1 MKYDLVHFVGSD
13 CHNLTSR
20 VSRIG
25 EAYNYVS
32 KKMDEAYADQLFI
45 EIPRKLLADAKKR
58 MERTSK
64 MEQQNLQ
71 NNDEIEIDVLELFHV
86 LLDKIWVIILAGA
99 VAALA
104 VVAATILFITPQY
117 QSATKM
123 YVLSKQDSNTLTSQD
138 MQTCLSLTKDYA
150 ELIKSRTVTEG
161 VITQLN
167 LDMTHEQL
175 LSKMTVDSATD
186 TRILSISVRDADP
199 YVACEIANAIRDVAA
214 NHIKNVMDID
224 AVNVVETANIP
235 ENKISPSVKKNGMV
249 GGIAGVAIA
258 IAIILITYLS
268 NDTIKTQEDVER
280 YLGLSTLGTIPMSE
294 ADRKNKNKKKHKKQ
308 KRSKGRR

>member
-1 MKYDLVHFVGSD
+1 
-13 CHNLTSR
+13 
-20 VSRIG
+20 
-25 EAYNYVS
+25 
-32 KKMDEAYADQLFI
+32 
-45 EIPRKLLADAKKR
+45 
-58 MERTSK
+58 

-117 QSATKM
+117 QSTTKM

-138 MQTCLSLTKDYA
+138 MQTSLSLTKDYA

-186 TRILSISVRDADP
+186 TRILSISVREADP

-235 ENKISPSVKKNGMV
+235 ENKISPSIKKNGLV
-249 GGIAGVAIA
+249 GGVAGVAIA

>member
-1 MKYDLVHFVGSD
+1 
-13 CHNLTSR
+13 
-20 VSRIG
+20 
-25 EAYNYVS
+25 
-32 KKMDEAYADQLFI
+32 
-45 EIPRKLLADAKKR
+45 
-58 MERTSK
+58 

-117 QSATKM
+117 QSTTKM

-138 MQTCLSLTKDYA
+138 MQTSLTLTKDYA

-199 YVACEIANAIRDVAA
+199 YVACEIANAIRDVAE

-235 ENKISPSVKKNGMV
+235 ENKISPSIKKNGLV
-249 GGIAGVAIA
+249 GGVAGVAIA

>member
-1 MKYDLVHFVGSD
+1 
-13 CHNLTSR
+13 
-20 VSRIG
+20 
-25 EAYNYVS
+25 
-32 KKMDEAYADQLFI
+32 
-45 EIPRKLLADAKKR
+45 
-58 MERTSK
+58 
-64 MEQQNLQ
+64 MEQQTLQ

-117 QSATKM
+117 QSTTKM

-138 MQTCLSLTKDYA
+138 MQTSLSLTKDYA

-235 ENKISPSVKKNGMV
+235 ENKISPSIKKNGLV
-249 GGIAGVAIA
+249 GGVAGVAIA

>member
-1 MKYDLVHFVGSD
+1 
-13 CHNLTSR
+13 
-20 VSRIG
+20 
-25 EAYNYVS
+25 
-32 KKMDEAYADQLFI
+32 
-45 EIPRKLLADAKKR
+45 
-58 MERTSK
+58 

-104 VVAATILFITPQY
+104 VVAATILFITTQY
-117 QSATKM
+117 QSTTKM

-138 MQTCLSLTKDYA
+138 MQTSLSLTKDYA

-235 ENKISPSVKKNGMV
+235 ENKISPSIKKNGLV
-249 GGIAGVAIA
+249 GGVAGVAIA

>member
-1 MKYDLVHFVGSD
+1 
-13 CHNLTSR
+13 
-20 VSRIG
+20 
-25 EAYNYVS
+25 
-32 KKMDEAYADQLFI
+32 
-45 EIPRKLLADAKKR
+45 
-58 MERTSK
+58 
-64 MEQQNLQ
+64 MEQHLQ

-117 QSATKM
+117 QSTTKM

-138 MQTCLSLTKDYA
+138 MQTSLSLTKDYA

-175 LSKMTVDSATD
+175 LSKITVDSATD

-235 ENKISPSVKKNGMV
+235 ENKISPSIKKNGLV
-249 GGIAGVAIA
+249 GGVAGVAIA

>member
-1 MKYDLVHFVGSD
+1 
-13 CHNLTSR
+13 
-20 VSRIG
+20 
-25 EAYNYVS
+25 
-32 KKMDEAYADQLFI
+32 
-45 EIPRKLLADAKKR
+45 
-58 MERTSK
+58 

-117 QSATKM
+117 QSTTKM

-138 MQTCLSLTKDYA
+138 LQTSLSLTKDYA

-235 ENKISPSVKKNGMV
+235 ENKISPSIKKNGLV
-249 GGIAGVAIA
+249 GGVAGVAIA

>member
-1 MKYDLVHFVGSD
+1 
-13 CHNLTSR
+13 
-20 VSRIG
+20 
-25 EAYNYVS
+25 
-32 KKMDEAYADQLFI
+32 
-45 EIPRKLLADAKKR
+45 
-58 MERTSK
+58 

-117 QSATKM
+117 QSTTKM

-138 MQTCLSLTKDYA
+138 MQTSLSLTKDYA

-167 LDMTHEQL
+167 LDMTPEQL
-175 LSKMTVDSATD
+175 LSKLTVDSATD

-235 ENKISPSVKKNGMV
+235 ENKISPSIKKNGLV
-249 GGIAGVAIA
+249 GGVAGVAIA

>member
-1 MKYDLVHFVGSD
+1 
-13 CHNLTSR
+13 
-20 VSRIG
+20 
-25 EAYNYVS
+25 
-32 KKMDEAYADQLFI
+32 
-45 EIPRKLLADAKKR
+45 
-58 MERTSK
+58 

-117 QSATKM
+117 QSTTKM

-138 MQTCLSLTKDYA
+138 MQTSLSLTKDYA

-224 AVNVVETANIP
+224 AVNVVETAHIP
-235 ENKISPSVKKNGMV
+235 ENKISPSIKKNGLV
-249 GGIAGVAIA
+249 GGVAGVAIA

>member
-1 MKYDLVHFVGSD
+1 M
-13 CHNLTSR
+13 
-20 VSRIG
+20 
-25 EAYNYVS
+25 
-32 KKMDEAYADQLFI
+32 
-45 EIPRKLLADAKKR
+45 
-58 MERTSK
+58 
-64 MEQQNLQ
+64 Q

-117 QSATKM
+117 QSTTKM

-138 MQTCLSLTKDYA
+138 MQTSLSLTKDYA

-235 ENKISPSVKKNGMV
+235 ENKISPSIKKNGLV
-249 GGIAGVAIA
+249 GGVAGVAIA

>member
-1 MKYDLVHFVGSD
+1 
-13 CHNLTSR
+13 
-20 VSRIG
+20 
-25 EAYNYVS
+25 
-32 KKMDEAYADQLFI
+32 
-45 EIPRKLLADAKKR
+45 
-58 MERTSK
+58 

-86 LLDKIWVIILAGA
+86 LLDKIWVIILAGV

-117 QSATKM
+117 QSTTKM

-138 MQTCLSLTKDYA
+138 MQTSLSLTKDYA

-235 ENKISPSVKKNGMV
+235 ENKISPSIKKNGMV